1 MPGWMQHQS
10 TTGEAESFKCEYP
23 GLATIEY
30 SEVSDWKWPV
40 LWSFQ
45 LPAPPLNIV
54 FLAMGHVLVV
64 SSVPVPGFLSF
75 S

>member
-10 TTGEAESFKCEYP
+10 IIVEAESFKHECP
-23 GLATIEY
+23 NLATKEY
-30 SEVSDWKWPV
+30 SEVSAWKWPV

-45 LPAPPLNIV
+45 VPAPPLYIT

-64 SSVPVPGFLSF
+64 SSVPVLGFFSF
-75 S
+75 P